1 MMAVRKWFLGIL
13 LGVIAAPAL
22 AQDTT
27 AIQPWTCPV
36 GFEGQALHVYN
47 WTTYV
52 AEDTISNFE
61 QLCGVTVTYDTYD
74 GLDTLVTALQGGN
87 PGYDIAVPTD
97 YTIPDLISEGLLEPL
112 DLSKI
117 KNFVANVSAD
127 LTHPW
132 YDPDNHYTVPYQWG
146 TIGIGYDHNKVGQ
159 DVNSWNQLF
168 QYQGPVAWLDD
179 RRSMFGIALKML
191 GFDPNSSSPDE
202 VNAAKQ
208 FLIDNGKNL
217 HEIAPD
223 DGQEKLVRGEDDMV
237 IEYSGDIFQKIDEC
251 SSDPSCKADYRY
263 VIPQEG
269 AIIWVDNVVIPKGA
283 PNIALAHA
291 FIDYLLDA
299 QVGADIS
306 NYTSYA
312 TPNQKAIDM
321 ILIDEDLF
329 NNLAIYPSDEVR
341 KNLFSIKPDPSTDQL
356 YDTAWNELKT
366 ALGK

>member
-1 MMAVRKWFLGIL
+1 MTARKWL
-13 LGVIAAPAL
+13 LGLLLGCMTLPVM

-27 AIQPWTCPV
+27 VQPWTCPT
-36 GFEGQALHVYN
+36 GFEGQTLHVYN

-61 QLCGVTVTYDTYD
+61 RLCSIQVTYDTYD
-74 GLDTLVTALQGGN
+74 GMETLLTALQDGN
-87 PGYDIAVPTD
+87 PGYDIAMPSD
-97 YTIPDLISEGLLEPL
+97 YVIPDLIDGELLESL
-112 DLSKI
+112 DLSQI
-117 KNFVANVSAD
+117 PNFANVSPD
-127 LTHPW
+127 LTNPW
-132 YDPDNHYTVPYQWG
+132 YDPENQYTVPYQWG
-146 TIGIGYDHNKVGQ
+146 TIGIGYDRNKVGE
-159 DVNSWNQLF
+159 DVTSWNQLF
-168 QYQGPVAWLDD
+168 QYRGPVAWLDD
-179 RRSMFGIALKML
+179 KLSMFGIALQML
-191 GFDPNSSSPDE
+191 GFDPNSSSTEE

-217 HEIAPD
+217 NEIAPD

-251 SSDPSCKADYRY
+251 SSDPNCQADYRY

-269 AIIWVDNVVIPKGA
+269 AIVWIDNVVIPKDA
-283 PNIALAHA
+283 PNVALAHA

-312 TPNQKAIDM
+312 TPNQRSLDM
-321 ILIDEDLF
+321 SLIDEDLF
-329 NNLAIYPSDEVR
+329 NNSAIYPSGEVR

-356 YDTAWNELKT
+356 YDDAWNALKT